1 MDNNTWSWAP
11 LSYLTQKG
19 MVTSKVYSFFYILF
33 FIMLPVQKTP
43 PRRKNTNCKQI
54 SCVKSS
60 SLTRKMSSS

>member
-43 PRRKNTNCKQI
+43 PRAVKIQI
-54 SCVKSS
+54 ANKLAV
-60 SLTRKMSSS
+60 